1 MNNIEDLT
9 LTRLDR
15 ELAAARQENESL
27 TAVEPGVRHRI
38 PVRHL
43 EAQYAQTQIA
53 RLRAEMSRDDLMG
66 RCKALRTRLA
76 KLQARLP
83 PEPKRIAEILTF
95 PRRA

>member
-27 TAVEPGVRHRI
+27 TAALAAAEHRAEE
-38 PVRHL
+38 L